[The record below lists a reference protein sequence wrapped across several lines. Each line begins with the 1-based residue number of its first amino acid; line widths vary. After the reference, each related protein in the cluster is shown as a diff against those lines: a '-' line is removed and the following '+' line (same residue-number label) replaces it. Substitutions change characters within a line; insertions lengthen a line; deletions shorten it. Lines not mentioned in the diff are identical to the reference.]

1 MTNPAPDR
9 CCDESR
15 ENIPWYV
22 NGTLSAPTAAAL
34 REHIKGCSDCQAD
47 LEIHTEMRA
56 SVLGRELTPMIPM
69 ARADDVIGINDIGLD
84 RPSRARRASSRL
96 IAAAAGIAVLGVA
109 LVLALY
115 SGKDTELSNQ
125 LFQTATT
132 AGSSEGIDYV
142 LQLRFDERVSESEA
156 GRITA
161 ELDGAIRWAVNDNGV
176 YEVHVRLP
184 EASLQVLQEYEEHAE
199 ALQGVQSAK
208 FTALQL
214 PIR

>member
-9 CCDESR
+9 CCDKSR

-22 NGTLSAPTAAAL
+22 NGTLSAPAAAAL
-34 REHIKGCSDCQAD
+34 HDHIKGCSDCRAD

-69 ARADDVIGINDIGLD
+69 ARAEDVIGVSGNGLD
-84 RPSRARRASSRL
+84 RQSRARQVSSRM
-96 IAAAAGIAVLGVA
+96 IAAAAGIAILAVA
-109 LVLALY
+109 SVLALY
-115 SGKDTELSNQ
+115 PEKNAEVINQ
-125 LFQTATT
+125 QFQTATST
-132 AGSSEGIDYV
+132 GSSEGIDYV
-142 LQLRFDERVSESEA
+142 LQLQFEESVSDFE
-156 GRITA
+156 GDRIAA
-161 ELDGAIRWAVNDNGV
+161 ELDGAIKWTVNDNGV

-184 EASLQVLQEYEEHAE
+184 AASLQVLQEYEERAQ

>member
-56 SVLGRELTPMIPM
+56 SVLGRELTPMIP
-69 ARADDVIGINDIGLD
+69 
-84 RPSRARRASSRL
+84 
-96 IAAAAGIAVLGVA
+96 VLGVA

>member
-22 NGTLSAPTAAAL
+22 NGTLSAPAAEAL
-34 REHIKGCSDCQAD
+34 RDHIKSCSDCRAD
-47 LEIHTEMRA
+47 LEMHTEMRA
-56 SVLGRELTPMIPM
+56 SVLGRELTPMIPT
-69 ARADDVIGINDIGLD
+69 ARAEDVIGISGNGLD

-96 IAAAAGIAVLGVA
+96 IAAAAGFAVLGVA

-115 SGKDTELSNQ
+115 SGKDTEPGNQ
-125 LFQTATT
+125 QFQTATT

-142 LQLRFDERVSESEA
+142 LQLRFEEGVSESES
-156 GRITA
+156 GRIAA
-161 ELDGAIRWAVNDNGV
+161 ELDGSIKWAVNDNGV

>member
-22 NGTLSAPTAAAL
+22 NGTLSAPAAAAV

-47 LEIHTEMRA
+47 LEMHTEMRA
-56 SVLGRELTPMIPM
+56 SVLDRELTPMIPM
-69 ARADDVIGINDIGLD
+69 VRAEDVIGTDGNGLD
-84 RPSRARRASSRL
+84 RPSRAWQISWRL
-96 IAAAAGIAVLGVA
+96 IGAAAGIAVLGVA

-115 SGKDTELSNQ
+115 SGKDTEPGNQ
-125 LFQTATT
+125 LFQTATST
-132 AGSSEGIDYV
+132 SPSEGIDYV
-142 LQLRFDERVSESEA
+142 LQLQFEERISESEG
-156 GRITA
+156 GRIAA

-184 EASLQVLQEYEEHAE
+184 EASLQALQEYEERAE

>member
-1 MTNPAPDR
+1 MNNPVPDR

-22 NGTLSAPTAAAL
+22 NGTLSAPAAAAL

-47 LEIHTEMRA
+47 LEIHTETCA
-56 SVLGRELTPMIPM
+56 SVLGRELAPMIPL
-69 ARADDVIGINDIGLD
+69 ARAEDLIGVNGKGVD
-84 RPSRARRASSRL
+84 RQSRVRPGSSRL

-109 LVLALY
+109 LMLALY
-115 SGKDTELSNQ
+115 PEKDTERSDQ

-132 AGSSEGIDYV
+132 SGSSDGIDYV
-142 LQLRFDERVSESEA
+142 LQMQFEESVSESEG
-156 GRITA
+156 GRIAA
-161 ELDGAIRWAVNDNGV
+161 ELDGAIKWTINDSGI

-184 EASLQVLQEYEEHAE
+184 EVSLQVLQEYEERAE
-199 ALQGVQSAK
+199 GLQGVQSAT

>member
-1 MTNPAPDR
+1 
-9 CCDESR
+9 
-15 ENIPWYV
+15 V
-22 NGTLSAPTAAAL
+22 NGTLSAPAAAAL

-69 ARADDVIGINDIGLD
+69 ARAEDVIGVSGNGLG
-84 RPSRARRASSRL
+84 RQSRTLQVSSRL
-96 IAAAAGIAVLGVA
+96 IAAAAGIAILGVA

-115 SGKDTELSNQ
+115 SGKDTEPGNQ

-142 LQLRFDERVSESEA
+142 LQLRFEEGVSESEG
-156 GRITA
+156 GRIA
-161 ELDGAIRWAVNDNGV
+161 AKLDGSIKWAVNDNGV

-184 EASLQVLQEYEEHAE
+184 EASLQVLQEYEERAE

>member
-9 CCDESR
+9 CCDERR

-22 NGTLSAPTAAAL
+22 NGTLSAPAAAAL

-47 LEIHTEMRA
+47 LDTNTEMRA

-69 ARADDVIGINDIGLD
+69 TRAEDILGVSGNGLD
-84 RPSRARRASSRL
+84 QQSRARQVSWRL
-96 IAAAAGIAVLGVA
+96 IGAAAGIAFLGVG

-115 SGKDTELSNQ
+115 PEKDAEINNQ
-125 LFQTATT
+125 LFQTATST
-132 AGSSEGIDYV
+132 GSSEGVDYV
-142 LQLRFDERVSESEA
+142 LQLQFEERVSESEG
-156 GRITA
+156 GRIAA
-161 ELDGAIRWAVNDNGV
+161 ELDGVIKWTVDDNGV
-176 YEVHVRLP
+176 YEVHLRIP
-184 EASLQVLQEYEEHAE
+184 EASLQVLQEYEERAE